1 MHQALGQKSESVKGH
16 LSSSTYNAEN
26 FYRSSLFCI
35 PLSISPFRP
44 PKPMCALCSQGEIL
58 RREGVFNTP
67 NGAWTWRWSVR
78 DDVKKQMEWYTLVT
92 GGDNGVSDAYLGPA
106 SDSATVV
113 LTNVLVISLVQA
125 VYCLGSI
132 RGRKNR
138 IWK

>member
-92 GGDNGVSDAYLGPA
+92 GGDNGVSDAYLGPRLGFCH
-106 SDSATVV
+106 SGVDKCPCHLSSTG
-113 LTNVLVISLVQA
+113 SL
-125 VYCLGSI
+125 LL
-132 RGRKNR
+132 R
-138 IWK
+138 IDQRPQK